1 MILIIDNYDSF
12 TYNLYQIM
20 AALYSHVEVVRNDK
34 VCVSEIKQKRPQGIL
49 LSPGPGRP
57 EEAGICIDLI
67 RSLEDEPVPLL
78 GVCLGHQAIA
88 AAFGGNIIQAP
99 QIVHGKKEDVFHCQR
114 GLYQNMPL
122 PFEAGRYHSLLVERA
137 SLPQVLQ
144 VESASPSGLLMG
156 LRHRT
161 LPIYG
166 VQFHPESILTP
177 HGNDFLTQFVEVC
190 HRGVPCN

>member
-12 TYNLYQIM
+12 TYNLYQVI
-20 AALYSHVEVVRNDK
+20 ATIYPKVEVVRNDK
-34 VCVSEIKQKRPQGIL
+34 LSLSDIAQIKPAGIL

-57 EEAGICIDLI
+57 EEAGICMDLI
-67 RSLEDEPVPLL
+67 RSIEKTSIPLL

-88 AAFGGNIIQAP
+88 AAFGGKVVQAP
-99 QIVHGKKEDVFHCQR
+99 QIIHGKRDYIFHCQR
-114 GLYQNMPL
+114 GLYRDMPL
-122 PFEAGRYHSLLVERA
+122 PFEAGRYHSLIVDRA
-137 SLPQVLQ
+137 TLPNVLQ
-144 VESASPSGLLMG
+144 VESVNPAGLLMG

-177 HGNDFLTQFVEVC
+177 QGNTYLHQFVEVS
-190 HRGVPCN
+190 RRASCN